1 MCFLIPKSHIYTNVL
16 QLDIKIGLRYNAV
29 IYTHKYLAWEW
40 ALKTKIAF
48 LFQNRNFNVKIWW
61 I

>member
-1 MCFLIPKSHIYTNVL
+1 MCFLVPKSHIYTNVL

-48 LFQNRNFNVKIWW
+48 LF
-61 I
+61 